1 MGTLFLL
8 LFSIIGCLATLG
20 LVNKQKIIKDRVLGI
35 WNEGNLALINE
46 VYAPEAVVRAS
57 HFPIPI
63 KGQEGI
69 KNWIVSTRAAFP
81 DFQMAFEEIIIK
93 GDKVVTRWITTGTH
107 TGNLKMP
114 FINLPPT
121 GKKVRLSGI
130 SIGRIE
136 NRKTVEEIVVFN
148 VLDMFQQL
156 GFQLTPPSI
165 KEKKLDKLRKKPRVR
180 DYK

>member
-8 LFSIIGCLATLG
+8 FFSTIGCLASLG

-46 VYAPEAVVRAS
+46 VYAPEAVIRAS

-81 DFQMAFEEIIIK
+81 DFQMTFEEIIIK
-93 GDKVVTRWITTGTH
+93 GDCVITRWTTTGTH
-107 TGNLKMP
+107 TGTLRMP
-114 FINLPPT
+114 LINLSPT
-121 GKKVRLSGI
+121 GRKVRLSGI
-130 SIGRIE
+130 SIGRVE
-136 NRKTVEEIVVFN
+136 KRKTVEEIVVFN
-148 VLDMFQQL
+148 AMEMFQQL

-165 KEKKLDKLRKKPRVR
+165 KEKK
-180 DYK
+180 

>member
-1 MGTLFLL
+1 MKESILYWIKIGTLFLVL
-8 LFSIIGCLATLG
+8 ISSISCLASLG

-69 KNWIVSTRAAFP
+69 KNWIVRTRAAFP
-81 DFQMAFEEIIIK
+81 DFQMTFEEIIIK
-93 GDKVVTRWITTGTH
+93 GDKVVTRWTTTGTH
-107 TGNLKMP
+107 TGNLNMP
-114 FINLPPT
+114 FVNLPPT
-121 GKKVRLSGI
+121 GKKVSLSGI

-136 NRKTVEEIVVFN
+136 NRKTIEEIVVFN
-148 VLDMFQQL
+148 ALEMYQQL

-165 KEKKLDKLRKKPRVR
+165 KGKN
-180 DYK
+180 